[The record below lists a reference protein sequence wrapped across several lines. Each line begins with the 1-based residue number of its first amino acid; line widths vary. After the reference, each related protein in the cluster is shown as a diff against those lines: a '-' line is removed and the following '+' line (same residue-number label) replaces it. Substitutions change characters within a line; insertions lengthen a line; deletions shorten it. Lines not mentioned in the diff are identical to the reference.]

1 MLKKH
6 KKKILTLILAP
17 FVIFFTLNLIFPFR
31 VQVPYSQL
39 ILSENGT
46 IIHAFLSKDQKWR
59 IKTDL
64 EEIIPQLKK
73 AIVFKEDKYFYY
85 HFGINPVAILRA
97 AWKNISS
104 SKRTSGASTITMQVS
119 RLLYPKK
126 RTYANKFLEA
136 FRALQLEWYYSKDEI
151 LQLYL
156 NLVPYGGNIEGV
168 KSASLLYFNQLPDKL
183 SLAQITALAV
193 IPNRPTSLALGKN
206 NYQIEQARNKWLR
219 IFEKRGVF
227 DKETI
232 ADALAEPLEAY
243 YQAVES
249 KAPHLANR
257 LHQKYPNIPTLKT
270 TLKIEIQDKIQQ
282 IAFNYTRRTKN
293 YNINNASILVLD
305 NQTHRV
311 VAYLGSSDFKDEK
324 NSGQVDG
331 NLAYRSP
338 GSTLK
343 PLLYGMAFDEGS
355 LTPKRTISD
364 IPVDFDGYTPQN
376 FNSKFNGKVSIET
389 ALAYSLNIPAV
400 KTLNNLGVHKMI
412 QKLEKAQFKHIS
424 SNKKNLGLSLALGGC
439 GVSLEEMTAL
449 YSCFANAG
457 MYYKPLYLIDNQE
470 DSLEIEQEKGRK
482 ILSPEASYIV
492 SEILLKVARP
502 DLPSD
507 YQNSKNVP
515 KIAWKTG
522 TSYGRRDAWSIGFN
536 KKYTIAVWLG
546 NFSGQGVKELTGA
559 GMATPLLFKLFNSID
574 YNSDN
579 KWIEKPAK
587 IQERLVCSQSGRVPA
602 KFCRNKIVDYYIP
615 TLSDSRECE
624 HLKYVFVSQDENTSF
639 CSHCLP
645 KSNYKKA
652 LYPNLSSEII
662 TYKEENH
669 IVYKKIPP
677 HNSVC
682 THIFENQN
690 APKITSPI
698 HLRQYFMQG
707 EAVELLLDC
716 QVAND
721 VDTVFWYVNDK
732 FVKKSNA
739 LAGVFVRLPKGKVKI
754 SCSDDKGR
762 NSNIYVFVE

>member
-1 MLKKH
+1 MIKKH
-6 KKKILTLILAP
+6 KKKIIALLVSP
-17 FVIFFTLNLIFPFR
+17 FLIFFSLNILFPFR
-31 VQVPYSQL
+31 VEVPYSQL
-39 ILSENGT
+39 ILAEDGT
-46 IIHAFLSKDQKWR
+46 LIHGFLSQDQKWR
-59 IKTDL
+59 VKVDL

-73 AIVFKEDKYFYY
+73 AIIFKEDKYFYY
-85 HFGINPVAILRA
+85 HFGINPIAILRA
-97 AWKNISS
+97 AWRNITSA
-104 SKRTSGASTITMQVS
+104 KRTSGASTITMQVS

-126 RTYANKFLEA
+126 RTYTNKFLEA

-168 KSASLLYFNQLPDKL
+168 KSASLLYFKQMPDKL

-227 DKETI
+227 NKETI

-243 YQAVES
+243 YQAIES
-249 KAPHLANR
+249 KAPHLAIR
-257 LHQKYPNIPTLKT
+257 LHKKYPSTPTVKT
-270 TLKIEIQDKIQQ
+270 TLNVGMQEKIQQ

-293 YNINNASILVLD
+293 YNINNTSIMVLD
-305 NQTHRV
+305 NQTHHV
-311 VAYLGSSDFKDEK
+311 VAYLGSSDFNDEQ

-343 PLLYGMAFDEGS
+343 PLLYGIAFDEGV
-355 LTPKRTISD
+355 LTPKRTIND
-364 IPVDFDGYTPQN
+364 IPVDFNGYAPQN
-376 FNSKFNGKVSIET
+376 FNTKFNGKVNVET

-400 KTLNNLGVHKMI
+400 KTLNDLGVHKMV
-412 QKLEKAQFKHIS
+412 QKLEKASFKHIS
-424 SNKKNLGLSLALGGC
+424 KNKKNLGLSLALGGC
-439 GVSLEEMTAL
+439 GVNLEEMIGL
-449 YSCFANAG
+449 YASFANGG
-457 MYYKPLYLIDNQE
+457 MYYKPLYLSENNE
-470 DSLEIEQEKGRK
+470 DSLKIGRK
-482 ILSPEASYIV
+482 ILSQEASYML
-492 SEILLKVARP
+492 SEILLKVERP

-579 KWIEKPAK
+579 KWIEKPHK
-587 IQERLVCSQSGRVPA
+587 IQERLVCSESGQIPA
-602 KFCRNKIVDYYIP
+602 KFCKNRNIDYYIP
-615 TLSDSRECE
+615 MISDSRECE
-624 HLKYVFVSQDENTSF
+624 HLKYVFVSQDNQTSY
-639 CSHCLP
+639 CSYCLP
-645 KSNYKKA
+645 KLDYQKA
-652 LYPNLSSEII
+652 LYPNLSSELI
-662 TYKEENH
+662 TYKEENN
-669 IVYKKIPP
+669 IRYKKIPL
-677 HNSVC
+677 HNSNC
-682 THIFENQN
+682 THIFENSA
-690 APKITSPI
+690 APKITSPV
-698 HLRQYFMQG
+698 HLRQYFTQG
-707 EAVELLLDC
+707 EVVELVLEC
-716 QVAND
+716 QAAND
-721 VDTVFWYVNDK
+721 VDTVFWYINDK
-732 FVKKSNA
+732 FIKKSNA
-739 LAGVFVRLPKGKVKI
+739 LAGIFVQLPKGKVKI

-762 NSNIYVFVE
+762 NSNIYVLIE